1 MVIRRP
7 NVTEHSALTVP
18 SFHIDDPL
26 HKQASI
32 EYGKATQRYIT
43 QSCPVPSLHIDVLVP
58 HRQVSIVC
66 GASTPTLHNSV
77 SSLHTDIFCTKL
89 V

>member
-18 SFHIDDPL
+18 SLHTDDPL

-43 QSCPVPSLHIDVLVP
+43 QSCPVPSLHTDDPLHKEASIEYGKATQLV
-58 HRQVSIVC
+58 
-66 GASTPTLHNSV
+66 T
-77 SSLHTDIFCTKL
+77 
-89 V
+89 